1 MNYVKKPNKSRKI
14 ILISVALA
22 TIAVIILAVFK
33 FQPAASPAKQISKTT
48 ETPKTDARNTP
59 ATAPEATKSA
69 RTSEPVFNTTL
80 HSTIDPASIWIVVNK
95 QHPLSTISY
104 APNDLVTTSGATI
117 SARART
123 DFEAMIAA
131 ATAQGVNIIVGSSY
145 RSYTTQDS
153 LYNSYVASS
162 GQAAADTFSAKPGY
176 SEHQTGLAIDFT
188 GASNPNCNYDDCY
201 ATTAEGS
208 WLATHAA
215 EFGFLLRYT
224 TEKQSITG
232 YKNEPWHYRYI
243 GRELAEQ
250 MKNRQ
255 ISTLEE
261 FFNISGGISY

>member
-1 MNYVKKPNKSRKI
+1 MNPVKKPRKSRKI
-14 ILISVALA
+14 ALISAALVTIVVTILIVL
-22 TIAVIILAVFK
+22 VVFK
-33 FQPAASPAKQISKTT
+33 CQPAASPAKQVA
-48 ETPKTDARNTP
+48 KTDNKNASV
-59 ATAPEATKSA
+59 AAPEAAKTTKV
-69 RTSEPVFNTTL
+69 SEPVFNTAL
-80 HSTIDPASIWIVVNK
+80 HSTIDPASLWVVVNK
-95 QHPLSTISY
+95 QHPLSVIDYVPS
-104 APNDLVTTSGATI
+104 DLIATNGATI
-117 SARART
+117 SAKARA
-123 DFEAMIAA
+123 DFEAMMTA
-131 ATAQGVNIIVGSSY
+131 ATSQGVNLIASSSY
-145 RSYTTQDS
+145 RSYATQDS
-153 LYNSYVASS
+153 LYNNYVASS

-250 MKNRQ
+250 MKNQQ